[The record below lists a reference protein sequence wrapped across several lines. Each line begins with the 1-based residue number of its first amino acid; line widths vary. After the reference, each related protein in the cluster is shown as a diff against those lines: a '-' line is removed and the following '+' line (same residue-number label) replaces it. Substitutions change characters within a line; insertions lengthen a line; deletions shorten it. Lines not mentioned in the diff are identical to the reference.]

1 MGIIRLTPQAQN
13 VVNEADSD
21 LSESGAPAK
30 PSPEMIRA
38 GAEIIWRCF
47 DETIPWGSSFG
58 EHVAAQVFE
67 AMIARSDSK

>member
-1 MGIIRLTPQAQN
+1 MVDTTRTT
-13 VVNEADSD
+13 DSVSKP
-21 LSESGAPAK
+21 SENDSRDGAPAK

-38 GAEIIWRCF
+38 GAEVIWQCF

-58 EHVAAQVFE
+58 EHVAQQVFE